1 MMTEEEFQRIS
12 SYVKQ
17 NYGIDMHE
25 KKEIVRGR
33 LENHIREG
41 GFQNFHDFMNAV
53 ENDKTGTQEKM
64 LVNLLTTNYTYFM
77 REFEHFEYLKQYVLP
92 WIREKEANIRELRGG
107 CGAAS
112 TGEEPYMLAM
122 VLADYFALE
131 RQDWDTRILATD
143 ISTRVLEQAL
153 AGVYKAE
160 QLKSVPDKW
169 KKQFFLP
176 LAGGTQYQVKPEWK
190 KQVIFR
196 KFNLM
201 DSFPFKKKM
210 HFVFL
215 RNVLIYFDAPT
226 KKEILRKVYDFMEP
240 GGYLFIGLTETLDRG
255 MTQFN
260 MIKPSIFRK
269 EG

>member
-1 MMTEEEFQRIS
+1 MMTEDEFQRIS
-12 SYVKQ
+12 TYVKQ
-17 NYGIDMHE
+17 HYGINMTE

-33 LENHIREG
+33 LESHIREG
-41 GFQNFHDFMNAV
+41 GFSSFHDFMNAV
-53 ENDKTGTQEKM
+53 ENDETGTQEKM

-77 REFEHFEYLKQYVLP
+77 REFEHFEYLKQVVLP
-92 WIREKEANIRELRGG
+92 WIKQKETHGKELRGW

-122 VLADYFALE
+122 VLADFFALE
-131 RQDWDTRILATD
+131 RSSWDTRILATD
-143 ISTRVLEQAL
+143 ISTQVLQQAL

-160 QLKSVPDKW
+160 QLESVPDKW
-169 KKQFFLP
+169 KKQFFIP
-176 LAGGTQYQVKPEWK
+176 VAGGMQYQVKPEWK

-201 DSFPFKKKM
+201 DPFPFRKKM

-226 KKEILRKVYDFMEP
+226 KKDILRKVCDIMEP
-240 GGYLFIGLTETLDRG
+240 GGYLFIGLTETLDRAIPE
-255 MTQFN
+255 FH

>member
-1 MMTEEEFQRIS
+1 
-12 SYVKQ
+12 
-17 NYGIDMHE
+17 
-25 KKEIVRGR
+25 
-33 LENHIREG
+33 
-41 GFQNFHDFMNAV
+41 
-53 ENDKTGTQEKM
+53 
-64 LVNLLTTNYTYFM
+64 
-77 REFEHFEYLKQYVLP
+77 
-92 WIREKEANIRELRGG
+92 
-107 CGAAS
+107 
-112 TGEEPYMLAM
+112 MLAM
-122 VLADYFALE
+122 VLADYFALD
-131 RQDWDTRILATD
+131 RSDWDTRILATD

-160 QLKSVPDKW
+160 QLKSVPEKW

-226 KKEILRKVYDFMEP
+226 KKEILRKVYEFMEP